1 MHSPTEFLTISKT
14 HSNQKMTN
22 KVYLGIDTSNYTTS
36 LAICN
41 EDGKIIANI
50 KKLLDVKD
58 GEKGLRQSD
67 AVFSHIKNLPIL
79 SSELASVMENCE
91 IEAVGVSTTPRDVEG
106 SYMPCFLVGRATA
119 MTVAATHGAPV
130 YEFSHQAGHIMAA
143 LYSCAMDNDLIDK
156 EFIAFHVS
164 GGTTEA
170 LYVKPNGNTF
180 AVDIIG
186 ATADISAGQAIDRA
200 GVMMGLKFPC
210 GKELEKLANTYEGK
224 LPKPKICVKGSECN
238 LSGLENIAEKLYK
251 ETNDKA
257 YVAAYVLNFVSQT
270 LIAITENIRTN
281 HPTIPIVYAGGVM
294 SNKLLQSN
302 LAKYEN
308 TYFATPEFSADNAA
322 GIALL
327 ARKSHQ

>member
-1 MHSPTEFLTISKT
+1 
-14 HSNQKMTN
+14 MTK

-36 LAICN
+36 LAVCN
-41 EDGKIIANI
+41 EDGEVIANI

-67 AVFSHIKNLPIL
+67 AVFSHVKNLPMLSNEL
-79 SSELASVMENCE
+79 SSALENCK
-91 IEAVGVSTTPRDVEG
+91 IEAVGVSVSPRDIEG

-119 MTVAATHGAPV
+119 VTVAASHNAPV

-143 LYSCAMDNDLIDK
+143 LYSCDMVNELIDK

-180 AVDIIG
+180 AVDIVG

-210 GKELEKLANTYEGK
+210 GKELERLANEYTGK
-224 LPKPKICVKGSECN
+224 LPKPKICVKGMEFN
-238 LSGLENIAEKLYK
+238 LSGLENISDKLYK
-251 ETNDKA
+251 ETLDKP
-257 YVAAYVLNFVSQT
+257 YVAAYVLNFVSET
-270 LIAITENIRTN
+270 LIKLTENIREAY
-281 HPTIPIVYAGGVM
+281 PSIPIVYAGGVM
-294 SNKLLQSN
+294 SNKILQSK
-302 LAKYEN
+302 LSKFAD
-308 TYFATPEFSADNAA
+308 TYFATPDFSADNAA